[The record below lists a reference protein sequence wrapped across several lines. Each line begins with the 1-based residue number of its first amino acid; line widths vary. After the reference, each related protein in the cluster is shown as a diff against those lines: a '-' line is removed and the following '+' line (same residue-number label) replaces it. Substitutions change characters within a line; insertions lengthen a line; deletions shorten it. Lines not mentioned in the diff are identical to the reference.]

1 MIEFFDGRLPPP
13 VSLRSVTRHRG
24 VVSPICRPCAAAE
37 SRLLAPDQVG
47 AAKQTKSDKVEPSP
61 DTAAGGSYRPSA
73 GLAQHPIQPISH
85 NY

>member
-1 MIEFFDGRLPPP
+1 MIEFVDGRLPQP
-13 VSLRSVTRHRG
+13 VSLKSATRHRG

-37 SRLLAPDQVG
+37 SRLLAPDQV
-47 AAKQTKSDKVEPSP
+47 ASVPPNSSSDKVEPSP

-73 GLAQHPIQPISH
+73 GLAQHPIPH